1 MEKISRG
8 KRASEKQKLY
18 LINYLEN
25 NIDLSNDKF
34 ITIADMKYRE
44 KKWQELT
51 LALNALGG
59 TYKDSVKWRK
69 YWRDLRLHTFEKCR
83 TIRKFSDSKALS
95 ALEERIIK
103 LTTEKT
109 NNDVSTSEFSTEL
122 QADTSLQNMGATSV
136 MEQSIEIV
144 STDDECAES
153 GIKVEETSYIE
164 DSSYAFESVSC
175 NQGKRKRRKQLEN
188 IQLDKLYELELRKLR
203 EMETSNDIKRQQLE
217 LIKKQTTAT
226 EEQTKAIKANTLA
239 KEALIAKLQDI
250 IFVKKA

>member
-1 MEKISRG
+1 M
-8 KRASEKQKLY
+8 KLTHVSIIFEHR
-18 LINYLEN
+18 LGCAGSSNYE
-25 NIDLSNDKF
+25 IDAQHQL
-34 ITIADMKYRE
+34 
-44 KKWQELT
+44 
-51 LALNALGG
+51 
-59 TYKDSVKWRK
+59 
-69 YWRDLRLHTFEKCR
+69 LHTFEKCR